1 MVFWW
6 NLLLWWVLKHMQEL
20 DRQTEVGTPRC
31 EGERGSGCRQT
42 IALQIGQGERKG
54 TGRGEARMRWLH
66 NSIPRKSEA
75 ILPS

>member
-66 NSIPRKSEA
+66 NSILRKSEA